1 MVHGML
7 DADEE
12 FFKKTGE
19 PLFSSHM
26 LDLSEE
32 SDEENIGG
40 EEDGVNNERA
50 KGIVVHFARNRIQG
64 LRALSPIGPNF
75 SIAAAFGNVH
85 GVYKPGNVQLKP
97 EILGEHQKYAKEQS
111 GSKNDK
117 PLFLV
122 FHGGSGSSQQEF
134 DTAITHGVV
143 KVNLDTD
150 CQYAYLSG
158 VCDYILKK
166 QDYLKQLET
175 QMEMASPSRSTLTLE
190 CGSEKV
196 RR

>member
-1 MVHGML
+1 MRLYVVHGML

-97 EILGEHQKYAKEQS
+97 EIVGEHQKCAKEQAI
-111 GSKNDK
+111 
-117 PLFLV
+117 V
-122 FHGGSGSSQQEF
+122 FGFPWWIRFVATGIRHRHHPRCGQG
-134 DTAITHGVV
+134 
-143 KVNLDTD
+143 
-150 CQYAYLSG
+150 
-158 VCDYILKK
+158 
-166 QDYLKQLET
+166 QL
-175 QMEMASPSRSTLTLE
+175 
-190 CGSEKV
+190 GH
-196 RR
+196 